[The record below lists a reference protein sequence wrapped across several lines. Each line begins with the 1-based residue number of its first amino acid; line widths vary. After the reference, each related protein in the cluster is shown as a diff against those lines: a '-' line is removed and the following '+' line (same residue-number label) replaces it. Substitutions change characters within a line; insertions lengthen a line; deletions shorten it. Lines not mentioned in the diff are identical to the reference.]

1 MTVDEALAKAEWIGD
16 QYTDLQ
22 IIALHGQFALASTVL
37 AAEVRRL
44 RRDCAEAY
52 QCVGYMRVDELS
64 PQDSEFVRLLDNLS
78 AATCGIARPHDDL
91 LPWPK
96 S

>member
-44 RRDCAEAY
+44 RAAMEYLKRHPYEHL
-52 QCVGYMRVDELS
+52 GL
-64 PQDSEFVRLLDNLS
+64 RLTEYVESVLDRQP
-78 AATCGIARPHDDL
+78 AQPRQED
-91 LPWPK
+91 
-96 S
+96 